1 MALAQ
6 LDVYNITLTKL
17 GQDRA
22 SSTSE
27 DVEQVRVL
35 NALWAEAVDWT
46 LADHPWKF
54 AILRAELAADVTP
67 PAWGWS
73 RAFSLPEPCLRL
85 VQVGDTWAWY
95 YEQAF
100 EAFQLEGGKVLTD
113 EGAPLRVR
121 YVQRISTVGLWPVM
135 FADAVAMRLAYRAAI
150 KLTNSNAREQ
160 SCAAD
165 YDVAIRKAKRQ
176 SAIERPP
183 NNVSQSDWLDARG
196 G

>member
-6 LDVYNITLTKL
+6 LDVFNIALTKL

-22 SSTSE
+22 ASTSE

-35 NALWAEAVDWT
+35 NTLWAETVDWV

-54 AILRAELAADVTP
+54 AIVRAELAALGTV
-67 PAWGWS
+67 PAWGWA
-73 RAFSLPEPCLRL
+73 RQFQLPEPCMRL
-85 VQVGDTWAWY
+85 VQVGDSWAWY
-95 YEQAF
+95 YAKDIDTF
-100 EAFQLEGGKVLTD
+100 ELEGGKIMTD
-113 EGAPLRVR
+113 EAAPLRVR
-121 YVQRISTVGLWPVM
+121 YVERVSNVGLWPVM
-135 FADAVAMRLAYRAAI
+135 FADAVAMRMAYRGAL

-165 YDVAIRKAKRQ
+165 YDMAIRKAKRQ

-183 NNVSQSDWLDARG
+183 RNVSQSDWLDVRG
-196 G
+196 

>member
-1 MALAQ
+1 MALSQ

-22 SSTSE
+22 ASVSE

-35 NALWAEAVDWT
+35 NSIWAATVDYV

-54 AILRAELAADVTP
+54 AIIRAELPVLVGAP
-67 PAWGWS
+67 EWGWE
-73 RAFSLPEPCLRL
+73 RHFALPEPCLRL
-85 VQVGDTWAWY
+85 VQVGDSWAWF
-95 YEQAF
+95 YEKALDVF
-100 EAFQLEGGKVLTD
+100 ELEGGRILTS
-113 EGAPLRVR
+113 EAAPLRVR
-121 YVQRISTVGLWPVM
+121 YVQRVSNVGLWPTM
-135 FADAVAMRLAYRAAI
+135 FADAVAMRLAYRSAV
-150 KLTNSNAREQ
+150 KLTNSNAREK

-165 YDVAIRKAKRQ
+165 YEMAVRTAKRQ

-183 NNVSQSDWLDARG
+183 RNVSQSDWLESRG